1 MNVLQAIF
9 LTSQMSILARTRAKD
24 SATGQIDDTWTPA
37 YTGIKCRID
46 ENKANRYVSQTG
58 DMEKADYTLMGLF
71 PLSVTP
77 NTKDH
82 QIQVDGVDYRLISFN
97 AVNFISTTPD
107 HWEMQLMRIQ

>member
-1 MNVLQAIF
+1 MSILQAIF
-9 LTSQMSILARTRAKD
+9 LTSQMSILTRTRAKD
-24 SATGQIDDTWTPA
+24 ALTGQKNDTWAPA

-46 ENKANRYVSQTG
+46 ENKSKRYVSQTG
-58 DMEKADYTLMGLF
+58 DMEEADYTLMGLF

-82 QIQVDGVDYRLISFN
+82 QIQVDGVDYRLMSFN
-97 AVNFISTTPD
+97 SVNFISTTPE